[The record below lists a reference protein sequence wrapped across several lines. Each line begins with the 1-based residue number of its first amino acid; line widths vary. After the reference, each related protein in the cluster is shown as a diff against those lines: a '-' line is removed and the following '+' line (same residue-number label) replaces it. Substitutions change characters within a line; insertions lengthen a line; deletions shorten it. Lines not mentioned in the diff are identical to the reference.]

1 MVYISSSFLQL
12 AIESLDL
19 SQAGKVQNCL
29 QSWANSQNDN
39 LKMILDEE
47 SCQFELKNG
56 VIL

>member
-1 MVYISSSFLQL
+1 MSSSFRQL

-19 SQAGKVQNCL
+19 SQAEKVKNNCL

-39 LKMILDEE
+39 LKIILDEE